1 MTALAEHD
9 SATAARILGAARE
22 LVLKRGVKGLTVAEI
37 AEKAHVG
44 KGTAYLYWGTKQ
56 DLLFGLFARD
66 FLTFLEGEIHRLG
79 ADPDACR
86 PQRLCPQVARSALNH
101 PVVRAMQSGDDDLL
115 GALAQ
120 HPRSVELLDLL
131 GPAALMYMVL
141 PVWRAHRLVRTDWPL
156 DDQAYALHALMT
168 GFLGAVNRPQTPSS
182 ITVDDPDKVMAAAV
196 TALLGPEEAGP
207 DEVRAAAEDGLRL
220 LRERRDAVLALI
232 ATDPRTKHRQEPERS
247 GSS

>member
-9 SATAARILGAARE
+9 SATAARILVATRK

-44 KGTAYLYWGTKQ
+44 KGTVYLYWGTKH

-66 FLTFLEGEIHRLG
+66 FLTFLEGETETLR
-79 ADPDACR
+79 ADPTICR
-86 PQRLCPQVARSALNH
+86 PHVLVPQIARNAVSY
-101 PVVRAMQSGDDDLL
+101 PFVRAMQTRDDDLL
-115 GALAQ
+115 GVLAQ

-131 GPAALMYMVL
+131 GPTALMYTVL
-141 PVWRAHRLVRTDWPL
+141 PVWREHRLVRTDWPL
-156 DDQAYALHALMT
+156 DEQAYALQALMT
-168 GFLGAVNRPQTPSS
+168 GFLGAVTGPQAPSVV
-182 ITVDDPDKVMAAAV
+182 TVDDPDRVMAATV

-207 DEVRAAAEDGLRL
+207 DETRAAAEEGLRL

-232 ATDPRTKHRQEPERS
+232 AT
-247 GSS
+247 